1 MHIGLVIGSNQRGGA
16 ERQVSLLAQ
25 GLQRRGLRVTVFFM
39 FRPEL
44 FQKKIDFGTVTCMH
58 LWKTRYTQKLSL
70 AYFSYLLKKL
80 NISLLH
86 MFILESIE
94 FGAQAAQRAGLK
106 YAVGSMRSIEF
117 VDDSTERTRLT
128 AVCQSIPH
136 ITCNCKAIKDLMVE
150 LDVCPAN
157 KITVINNGIVI
168 HDAHRIPG
176 KKPCSDKFAILF
188 VGMLKDI
195 KNPLLFT
202 KAALKVLESYPK
214 CRFII
219 AGDGPLRSKVEHLI
233 QTSNWPKNFSL
244 LGTIPLEYIPYG
256 DVNLLVSTSK
266 SEGSSNVILEALS
279 HGIPVVA
286 TAVGGTVE
294 ILRGQPF
301 GRLVQQGDIEGTA
314 HAIKEFCLKQPD
326 DLSNIAK
333 QAQLFISNNYS
344 TDHMVDEHIDFYN
357 HFLHQS

>member
-25 GLQRRGLRVTVFFM
+25 GLQRRGFAVTVFFL
-39 FRPEL
+39 FRPVL
-44 FQKKIDFGTVTCMH
+44 LQKEIDFGTVPCMY
-58 LWKTRYTQKLSL
+58 LWKTRYTQKPSL

-86 MFILESIE
+86 MFLLESIE
-94 FGAQAAQRAGLK
+94 FGALAAQRAGLK
-106 YAVGSMRSIEF
+106 YAIGSMRSIEF
-117 VDDSTERTRLT
+117 LDDLTERTLLST
-128 AVCQSIPH
+128 VCKFIPH
-136 ITCNCKAIKDLMVE
+136 ITCNCRAIKDLMVK
-150 LDVCPAN
+150 LDVCPAD
-157 KITVINNGIVI
+157 KITVINNGII
-168 HDAHRIPG
+168 THDAHHIHIKNPD
-176 KKPCSDKFAILF
+176 SDMFTILF

-202 KAALKVLESYPK
+202 KAALKVLASYPK

-219 AGDGPLRSKVEHLI
+219 AGDGPLRSDIEHLI
-233 QTSNWPKNFSL
+233 QSSNWLHNFIL
-244 LGTIPLEYIPYG
+244 LGNIPLESIPYR
-256 DVNLLVSTSK
+256 DVDLLVSTSK

-294 ILRGQPF
+294 VLQGQPF
-301 GRLVQQGDIEGTA
+301 GKLVQPGDIEGTA

-326 DLSNIAK
+326 DLADIRK
-333 QAQLFISNNYS
+333 QAQSFISHHYS
-344 TDHMVDEHIDFYN
+344 IDRMIDEHIAIYN
-357 HFLHQS
+357 HLLHHS